1 VPVVTAVTPSGRAHG
16 RAAGGDEQAAF
27 AVFRPRRGRQVAYG
41 FAALTL
47 VLFAVIAVLL
57 PGPDEG
63 GTWRTGDK
71 IFFGAVGVAI
81 ALLLWRFASIRAV
94 PTREGLTVRNLF
106 TTRRLS
112 WQEVL
117 DVRFAGGDPWVT
129 LGLSDTDTL
138 AVMAIQKADA
148 EYGRAEAGR
157 LAALVQALGPSAE
170 SPDVTLD

>member
-1 VPVVTAVTPSGRAHG
+1 MTAVTPSGRTPD
-16 RAAGGDEQAAF
+16 RAAGNADEQAAF
-27 AVFRPRRGRQVAYG
+27 AMFRPRRGRQVSYG

-57 PGPDEG
+57 PGPDQG

-71 IFFGAVGVAI
+71 IFFMGVGVAI
-81 ALLLWRFASIRAV
+81 ALMLWRFASIRAV

-106 TTRRLS
+106 TTRTLS

-117 DVRFAGGDPWVT
+117 DVRFSGGDPWVT
-129 LGLSDTDTL
+129 LALSDTDTL

-148 EYGRAEAGR
+148 EFGRSEAGR
-157 LAALVQALGPSAE
+157 LAALVQALGPSAK